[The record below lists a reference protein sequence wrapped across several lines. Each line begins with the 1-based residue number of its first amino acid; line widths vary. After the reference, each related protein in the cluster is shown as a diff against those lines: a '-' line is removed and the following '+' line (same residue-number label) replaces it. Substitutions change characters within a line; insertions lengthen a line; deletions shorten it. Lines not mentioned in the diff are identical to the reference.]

1 MFKQACIALACI
13 IFHQKNHMTM
23 KKSLATDW
31 AFVLTTATGMALH
44 AAAHTGNHDCWHD
57 MAVCHVV
64 ASAAFTAAV
73 AAHIW
78 FHRRWYR
85 RIMARGADRRALPT
99 AVVTAMFAATALSGL
114 ALLGTD
120 GPGTHA
126 GLWHYGAGL
135 AASVAVAGHAARR
148 MGTLIK
154 ASGSKRRP

>member
-1 MFKQACIALACI
+1 MEA
-13 IFHQKNHMTM
+13 
-23 KKSLATDW
+23 KSI
-31 AFVLTTATGMALH
+31 
-44 AAAHTGNHDCWHD
+44 
-57 MAVCHVV
+57 
-64 ASAAFTAAV
+64 AAV

-85 RIMARGADRRALPT
+85 RIMASGADRRALPT

-114 ALLGTD
+114 ALLGID

-126 GLWHYGAGL
+126 GLWHYWAGL
-135 AASVAVAGHAARR
+135 AASVAVACHAARR